1 MTTAVPPAGRPRKAG
16 KASKATRNTRE
27 PAPASAKAPV
37 SAARPRAARMTPEAR
52 KANLLQG
59 LLHVCA
65 AKGLGEAYHSD
76 VAEWAGV
83 SVPTMFH
90 YFPSKDLMVEAAT
103 REVYRFLIEEVVEP
117 HFEEPENAANS
128 IINILMA
135 FCDAIDTHP
144 DYIRVWL
151 EWSVAIRGELW
162 NNYLEFYN
170 AALRGVRV
178 VLLRGL
184 RDGSIAKGVNLDV
197 ASRVIVGGAHMITQ
211 MRFAGSDRDQVYD
224 TVTSLVQSYLRR
236 E

>member
-1 MTTAVPPAGRPRKAG
+1 MAIAGSGNKTRRV
-16 KASKATRNTRE
+16 KATVGD
-27 PAPASAKAPV
+27 APS
-37 SAARPRAARMTPEAR
+37 RPRAGRMSPEAR
-52 KANLLQG
+52 KAHLLQG

-90 YFPSKDLMVEAAT
+90 YFPSKEQMVDEVT
-103 REVYRFLIEEVVEP
+103 TEVYRFLIAEVVEP
-117 HFEEPENAANS
+117 HFEEPENAATS
-128 IINILMA
+128 IVNILMA

-144 DYIRVWL
+144 DHIRVWL
-151 EWSVAIRGELW
+151 EWSVAIRGDLW
-162 NNYLEFYN
+162 TKYLEFYH

-184 RDGSIAKGVNLDV
+184 RDGSIVKDVNLDV

-211 MRFAGSDRDQVYD
+211 MRFAGSDRQQVFE
-224 TVTSLVQSYLRR
+224 TVTSLVQGYLR
-236 E
+236 EDPALMPVAQQAGI